1 MIFNVNQTEFKN
13 DYQKEVWRIG
23 KAILPLE
30 ITIPDIADPEMREG
44 CTQIYNWTMEYIE
57 SQYKNLDKYSGS
69 IYKMFRLL
77 DDVAENAEI
86 INGGMAFSYK
96 KYDNQISINPCLS
109 DLPFVGLEL
118 VDGDGCKILRN
129 KKYPLFCQY
138 FKLFYDA
145 ASKRVNRLYYLMY
158 NDFRVLAPKYK
169 RTPDDLFRTMS
180 DEYKAFFKELHE
192 YVLSKGAKLEP
203 HKYFMRFRYIYK
215 NEFVLIF
222 EPHLAKMHHIIEV
235 PYSLKSDWHGSL
247 KLFLKEI
254 EKQPDKNELIKYI
267 QDEICLC
274 GNCNN
279 GNNGCGIYKR
289 EPTDICG
296 KKRYV
301 AGCHRTITKWH
312 KKPLDK
318 QIYTDYDIKM
328 LKRMLD
334 IQFHLI
340 NNL

>member
-1 MIFNVNQTEFKN
+1 MIFNVNQTKFKS

-30 ITIPDIADPEMREG
+30 ISIPDIADPEMREG

-77 DDVAENAEI
+77 DDVAENSEI

-96 KYDNQISINPCLS
+96 KYENQISINPCLT
-109 DLPFVGLEL
+109 DLPFIGLEL
-118 VDGDGCKILRN
+118 VDGDGYKILFN

-138 FKLFYDA
+138 FKLFYNA
-145 ASKRVNRLYYLMY
+145 AYKRVNRLYYLMY

-169 RTPDDLFRTMS
+169 RTPDDVFRTMS
-180 DEYKAFFKELHE
+180 DEYKAYFKGLHE

-247 KLFLKEI
+247 KLFK
-254 EKQPDKNELIKYI
+254 
-267 QDEICLC
+267 
-274 GNCNN
+274 GNRKTT
-279 GNNGCGIYKR
+279 G
-289 EPTDICG
+289 
-296 KKRYV
+296 
-301 AGCHRTITKWH
+301 
-312 KKPLDK
+312 
-318 QIYTDYDIKM
+318 
-328 LKRMLD
+328 
-334 IQFHLI
+334 
-340 NNL
+340 